1 MPTVCLWALQSLF
14 CGMLTA
20 SHEVG
25 YPSDFTDEELESQ
38 RNEITGQGYPA
49 DMWQS
54 CLPLLGDLA
63 ASRAWGFSPQMPM
76 AITKQ

>member
-20 SHEVG
+20 SHEVA
-25 YPSDFTDEELESQ
+25 YPSGFTDEELESQ
-38 RNEITGQGYPA
+38 RSEITRQGYPA

-54 CLPLLGDLA
+54 HLPLLGGHA
-63 ASRAWGFSPQMPM
+63 APRAWGFSPQMHI
-76 AITKQ
+76 AITTQ